1 MALRESRDI
10 VIEASPEEI
19 LDVIADFEAMPEW
32 SEPHQSAEI
41 LDTGDDGRPRQV
53 KMKVKVA
60 GITDEQVIAYTWGD
74 NVVSWKLVSSS
85 QQKAQ
90 DGKYTLVPQDDGTLV
105 KFELL
110 ADPNVPLPGF
120 VLKRA
125 VKGTIDSATKALR
138 ERVLHVKKG
147 K

>member
-1 MALRESRDI
+1 MAIKESRDI

-32 SEPHQSAEI
+32 SEPHQSAEV
-41 LDTGDDGRPRQV
+41 LETGEDGRPSKV
-53 KMKVKVA
+53 KMKIKVA
-60 GITDEQVIAYTWGD
+60 GITDEQVVAYTWSAD
-74 NVVSWKLVSSS
+74 EVSWTLVSSS

-90 DGKYTLVPQDDGTLV
+90 DGKYTLVPRGEATLV
-105 KFELL
+105 KFDLL

-138 ERVLHVKKG
+138 ERVLKVKRG
-147 K
+147 E